1 MFVIIP
7 IIAGFLFL
15 IFFCAYLY
23 VQKYMRPK
31 ADSDIDEY
39 YYEFEE
45 QHPEY
50 ARYLK
55 WSRIT
60 LGCSAL
66 CALLLFL
73 SLILF

>member
-1 MFVIIP
+1 MF
-7 IIAGFLFL
+7 IASFAGW
-15 IFFCAYLY
+15 IFVRIRL
-23 VQKYMRPK
+23 RPK
-31 ADSDIDEY
+31 DDSDLDDY

-60 LGCSAL
+60 FVCAIVA
-66 CALLLFL
+66 ALLLL
-73 SLILF
+73 LTIRI